1 MANMQLVFLGTSSA
15 APTVERGLSSIALMR
30 GSELLLFDAGEG
42 MQRNFIK
49 AGLGMNR
56 KMKIFISHMHADHC
70 VGLLGLL
77 QTMAL
82 QGREKPIDIYGEPR
96 VKEFWEENMRIIN
109 FGLTFVV
116 NVHVIKKEGVVVKE
130 EEYQVTC
137 CEALHSIPSFAYC
150 LEEFDRPGEFDVK
163 EAKRLGVPEGE
174 LYSKL
179 QHGQD
184 VVYKSKKIRSS
195 QVVGP
200 PRKGRKIGISG
211 DTRPTDKLVKFFRGC
226 DVLVFESTYSH
237 DKQQK
242 AIENWHST
250 ATEAANVAKK
260 AGAGRLFLT
269 HFSAR
274 YDETSVLVKEASAI
288 HSSVEAAEDMRAVEI
303 PYPKQILKK
312 DF

>member
-1 MANMQLVFLGTSSA
+1 MQLVFLGTSSA
-15 APTVERGLSSIALMR
+15 APTIERGLSSIAIMR
-30 GSELLLFDAGEG
+30 EGELLLFDAGEG

-82 QGREKPIDIYGEPR
+82 QGRERSIDIYGQPR
-96 VKEFWEENMRIIN
+96 VKEFLEENMRIIN
-109 FGLTFVV
+109 FGLTFDV
-116 NVHVIKKEGVVVKE
+116 NMHVIRKEGIVVKE
-130 EEYQVTC
+130 DDYQVTC
-137 CEALHSIPSFAYC
+137 CEAMHSVPSFAYC
-150 LEEFDRPGEFDVK
+150 IEEFDRPGEFNVK
-163 EAKRLGVPEGE
+163 EAKRLGIPEGK
-174 LYSKL
+174 LYGRL

-184 VVYKSKKIRSS
+184 IVYKGKKIRSS
-195 QVVGP
+195 QILGP

-226 DVLVFESTYSH
+226 DVLVFESTYGQ

-242 AIENWHST
+242 AVENWHST
-250 ATEAANVAKK
+250 ATEAATVAKK
-260 AGAGRLFLT
+260 AGAGKLFLT

-274 YDETSVLVKEASAI
+274 YDETSSLVKEASAI
-288 HSSVEAAEDMRAVEI
+288 HPDVEAAEDLKAVEI
-303 PYPKQILKK
+303 PYK
-312 DF
+312 

>member
-1 MANMQLVFLGTSSA
+1 MVNMQLVFLGTSSA
-15 APTVERGLSSIALMR
+15 TPTIERGLSSLALMR

-82 QGREKPIDIYGEPR
+82 QGREKSVDIYGEPR
-96 VKEFWEENMRIIN
+96 VKEFLDENMRIIN
-109 FGLTFVV
+109 FGLTFEVI
-116 NVHVIKKEGVVVKE
+116 VHKVKKQGVVVKE
-130 EEYQVTC
+130 DDYQVTC
-137 CEALHSIPSFAYC
+137 CKASHSIPSLAYC
-150 LEEFDRPGEFDVK
+150 LEELDRPGAFDIK
-163 EAKRLGVPEGE
+163 EAKRLGIPEGE

-179 QHGQD
+179 QHGHD
-184 VVYKSKKIRSS
+184 ITYKGKKIISS
-195 QVVGP
+195 QVVGS

-211 DTRPTDKLVKFFRGC
+211 DTRPTDNLAKFFRGC
-226 DVLVFESTYSH
+226 DVLVFESTYSQ

-250 ATEAANVAKK
+250 ATEAATIAKK
-260 AGAGRLFLT
+260 AGARRLFLT

-274 YDETSVLVKEASAI
+274 YNETSMLVKEAGAV
-288 HSSVEAAEDMRAVEI
+288 HPNVEAAEDLKIVEVS
-303 PYPKQILKK
+303 YT
-312 DF
+312 

>member
-1 MANMQLVFLGTSSA
+1 MVNMQLVFLGTSSA
-15 APTVERGLSSIALMR
+15 TPTIERGLSSLALMR

-82 QGREKPIDIYGEPR
+82 QGREKSVDIYGEPR
-96 VKEFWEENMRIIN
+96 VKEFLDENMRIIN
-109 FGLTFVV
+109 FGLTFEVI
-116 NVHVIKKEGVVVKE
+116 VHKVKKQGVVVKE
-130 EEYQVTC
+130 DEYQVTC
-137 CEALHSIPSFAYC
+137 CKASHSIPSLAYC
-150 LEEFDRPGEFDVK
+150 LEEFDRPGAFDIK
-163 EAKRLGVPEGE
+163 EAKRLGIPEGE

-179 QHGQD
+179 QHGHD
-184 VVYKSKKIRSS
+184 ITHKGKKIISS
-195 QVVGP
+195 QVVGS

-211 DTRPTDKLVKFFRGC
+211 DTRPTDNLAKFFRGC
-226 DVLVFESTYSH
+226 DVLVFESTYSQ

-250 ATEAANVAKK
+250 ATEAATIAKK
-260 AGAGRLFLT
+260 AGARRLFLT

-274 YDETSVLVKEASAI
+274 YNETSMLVKEAGAV
-288 HSSVEAAEDMRAVEI
+288 HPNVEAAEDLKIVEVS
-303 PYPKQILKK
+303 YT
-312 DF
+312 